1 MKKKVFVGREN
12 ELEQFRHTL
21 DKLQAEHDNEE
32 PYANT
37 ILVYGVGGMGKTSL
51 CNKFTDIRESEFPSI
66 THITIDWDLCKSR
79 GSTFTPEE
87 LLDTVAREFLKR
99 LHKEMEPY
107 KNAKKDIK
115 KVQEKIERLLERQ
128 RQSLDSVSK
137 VADEVTTAQTGS
149 KIAGTAV
156 STGLGLIG
164 KLLSARDE
172 KYLKEKAGV
181 SDEKLLLYKDPVSA
195 LAYRLLG
202 CIRTITEKKDKRI
215 VLLMDTCELIVRV
228 EEWFT
233 DHFLIPL
240 ADGNPNIVL
249 IFSGRHNPYTQRTIV
264 IDGQSM
270 DIRGMADRMSY
281 PPQCIDMRLFSR
293 RDIEKYLMEMKGS
306 AIDIDDKVIDFVQT
320 FSRGVPF
327 AVDLLTNASERLGTE
342 RFIKEFGDADFR
354 SQLKQKITDESII
367 CNISRR
373 FLKYCLD
380 ERGNKVD
387 RDRIFS
393 IAILGD
399 TGSDILKEVWEV
411 ENPSEV
417 LEELQAKYALFIGE
431 GKLHDVVKDF
441 LVDYLIENDSLR
453 SDIAKPFAKKALP
466 LYQKK
471 YQEECEQEPVWEERF
486 REDLWKEALQLLMN
500 AMVWV
505 SPDDAIDF
513 FIKRS
518 IELFLFSP
526 TLIRKLK
533 QPMDKFLNL
542 EKGIRRKNRRKIN
555 AIINAL
561 ETFSWDTRPDKK
573 REELLNVLSFCSEA
587 LEEWELEPVHRAIL
601 FLIKGRTEYNQN
613 NYEAAFNTLM
623 DCVDE
628 THMDKS
634 LKNKLAEALDE
645 IGEKFSLD
653 DDNIFFFS
661 EKALKASNKVVQL
674 NDRKSSYLYHLAAM
688 FRLGGNPKKAL
699 PYYLKSIELDSGNA
713 NVFNGLGNLYH
724 NLKDY
729 DKAIEMFQ
737 KAIKI
742 DPICSYP
749 YNGLGYLYLTMGQYT
764 DAITNL
770 SMSVELEP
778 RIEFYVNLG
787 IACYCNSETKK
798 GIEFFKEGLSYAN
811 KSEDTRVQLNKV
823 TALLGKEKTDEVLAL
838 LTKIAEKQVG
848 KVLIEQFFTDLNIL
862 SSAPRPPQGI
872 QDFIRKAKEILNYE
886 IME

>member
-51 CNKFTDIRESEFPSI
+51 CNKFTDISESEFPSI

-87 LLDTVAREFLKR
+87 LLDTVAREFLDH
-99 LHKEMEPY
+99 LPKEMQPY

-137 VADEVTTAQTGS
+137 VADEVTAAQTGS

-164 KLLSARDE
+164 KWLSARDE

-240 ADGNPNIVL
+240 VDGNPNIVL
-249 IFSGRHNPYTQRTIV
+249 IFSGRYNPYTQRTIV
-264 IDGQSM
+264 IDGQNI

-293 RDIEKYLMEMKGS
+293 RDIEKYLMEMKES

-327 AVDLLTNASERLGTE
+327 AVDLLTNALERLGTE
-342 RFIKEFGDADFR
+342 RFIKEFGDANFR
-354 SQLKQKITDESII
+354 NQLKQKITDESII

-387 RDRIFS
+387 RDRIFC

-441 LVDYLIENDSLR
+441 LVDYLIENDGLR

-471 YQEECEQEPVWEERF
+471 YEEECEQEPVWEERF

-505 SPDDAIDF
+505 SPDETIEF
-513 FIKRS
+513 FIKQS

-526 TLIRKLK
+526 TLIHKLK
-533 QPMDKFLNL
+533 QPMDKFLTL

-555 AIINAL
+555 AIINVV
-561 ETFSWDTRPDKK
+561 ENFNWYTWSDKK
-573 REELLNVLSFCSEA
+573 REELFNVLSFCSEA

-623 DCVDE
+623 DRVDE

-634 LKNKLAEALDE
+634 LKNKLAEALDDL
-645 IGEKFSLD
+645 GKKFSLD
-653 DDNIFFFS
+653 DNNNFFFS
-661 EKALKASNKVVQL
+661 EKALKAFSKVVQL
-674 NDRKSSYLYHLAAM
+674 NDRKSLYFYHLGVM
-688 FRLGGNPKKAL
+688 LLLGEN
-699 PYYLKSIELDSGNA
+699 
-713 NVFNGLGNLYH
+713 H
-724 NLKDY
+724 Q
-729 DKAIEMFQ
+729 KAIEMFQ

-742 DPICSYP
+742 DPKYASP
-749 YNGLGYLYLTMGQYT
+749 FNGLGIVYYKKGDYDKAIEMYQKAIQIDTKFADPHNNLGYLYLKMGQYT
-764 DAITNL
+764 DAITSL
-770 SMSVELEP
+770 RKSIEIEP
-778 RIEFYVNLG
+778 NIEGYVNLG
-787 IACYCNSETKK
+787 IACCCNNETKK
-798 GIEFFKEGLSYAN
+798 GIEFFKKGLSYAN
-811 KSEDTRVQLNKV
+811 KSEDTYDQLNKV
-823 TALLGKEKTDEVLAL
+823 TSLLGIEKTDEALAL
-838 LTKIAEKQVG
+838 LRKIAEKQVG
-848 KVLIEQFFTDLNIL
+848 KVFIEQFFTDWNIL
-862 SSAPRPPQGI
+862 SSAPQPPQGI
-872 QDFIRKAKEILNYE
+872 RDFIRKAKEILKYE
-886 IME
+886 ED